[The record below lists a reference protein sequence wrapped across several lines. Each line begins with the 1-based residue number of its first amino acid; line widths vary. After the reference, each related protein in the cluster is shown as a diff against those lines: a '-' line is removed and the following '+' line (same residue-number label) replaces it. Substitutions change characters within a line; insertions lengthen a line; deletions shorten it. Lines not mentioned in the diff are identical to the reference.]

1 MRGKLFRLGMLA
13 GLALTA
19 VVVEAP
25 YINWR
30 SLAPPVD
37 EQPLR
42 LRHDAKGDGRFGAP
56 RSGQRSHRGVD
67 LLAPLHSPVRAIRSG
82 TVIRM
87 GTHRGLGHFVELSHR
102 KDLTSLYAHLAT
114 TTVTQGQRVS
124 QGQVIGTV
132 GKTGN
137 ARHPWIS
144 PHLHLELASHGEIL
158 DPAALGLRALASTST
173 EQEQAHGR
181 GGD

>member
-1 MRGKLFRLGMLA
+1 MRGKPFWLGMLA

-19 VVVEAP
+19 AAVEAP

-30 SLAPPVD
+30 FLTPPVD
-37 EQPLR
+37 KQPLR
-42 LRHDAKGDGRFGAP
+42 LRHDAKGDGCFGAP

-67 LLAPLHSPVRAIRSG
+67 LLAPLNSPVRAIRSG
-82 TVIRM
+82 TVIRT
-87 GTHRGLGHFVELSHR
+87 GTHRGLGHFIELSHR
-102 KDLTSLYAHLAT
+102 KNLTSLYAHLAT

-124 QGQVIGTV
+124 QGQSIGTV

-137 ARHPWIS
+137 ARHPSIS
-144 PHLHLELASHGEIL
+144 PHLHLEIARGGEIL
-158 DPAALGLRALASTST
+158 DPSALGLRALASTST
-173 EQEQAHGR
+173 AQEQAHGR

>member
-1 MRGKLFRLGMLA
+1 MRSKSFWLGMLA

-19 VVVEAP
+19 AAVEAP

-30 SLAPPVD
+30 FLVPPVD

-67 LLAPLHSPVRAIRSG
+67 LLAPLSSSVRAIRSG
-82 TVIRM
+82 TVIRT

-124 QGQVIGTV
+124 QGQIIGTV

-144 PHLHLELASHGEIL
+144 PHLHLEVARHGEIL
-158 DPAALGLRALASTST
+158 DPAELGLRALASAETS
-173 EQEQAHGR
+173 EHDAHGR